1 MARMK
6 QSVIIEHFKETFV
19 KEVMT
24 DSEYKQW
31 YKMQAIKLKNLR
43 KVVANYIEESKI
55 KTDKSVDEIIM
66 DAITYG
72 GMMGCKWNT
81 IASVGYKML
90 PKSIEYWQRMELK
103 VKKMEEEAKKK
114 AKRQSGE
121 GELEL
126 SDLIASLAIGSNTY
140 NMSNVWDL
148 TYYAFQD

>member
-114 AKRQSGE
+114 E
-121 GELEL
+121 
-126 SDLIASLAIGSNTY
+126 
-140 NMSNVWDL
+140 
-148 TYYAFQD
+148 